1 MIFVDIISNE
11 RIIIENEINNYPVIM
26 VSMNVLINHYSFDLY
41 NTFFMEKKK
50 KYYRRWYFLT
60 IIVFYSIL
68 CYEWALF

>member
-50 KYYRRWYFLT
+50 
-60 IIVFYSIL
+60 IL
-68 CYEWALF
+68 S